1 MLDTIPDFH
10 VSINSM
16 REELGLAPITQQQIT
31 LMVGKGSENL
41 IRAVLALDLAADQVE
56 AKFAQAMDAYQ
67 RHYLRINGQFSSL
80 YPDVLE
86 GLSALKQ
93 QGLRLA
99 CVTNKP
105 ISFTTPLL
113 AAKGLSS
120 YFEVVYGGDSL
131 ARKKPDPLPL
141 QTVCADFGLLPA
153 QVVAIGD
160 SSNDA
165 QAARAAGCPAAW
177 RTDMTEL
184 EFKSLATDGY
194 NRIPLIAEAF
204 ADLETP
210 LTLYLKLAQT
220 QNAGKNTFLLESVV
234 GGERFG
240 RYSFIGLP
248 ATTVLRTFGHRTEI
262 VKNGTVIETHEGNP
276 LDFIESY
283 QQRFKVALRPG
294 MPRFCGGL

>member
-1 MLDTIPDFH
+1 MSVLAGVRAAIIDLDGTMLDTIPDFH
-10 VSINSM
+10 VAINSM
-16 REELGLAPITQQQIT
+16 REELGLAPISQEQIT

-41 IRAVLALDLAADQVE
+41 IRAVLALDLAPDVVE

-67 RHYLRINGQFSSL
+67 RHYLSINGQFSSL
-80 YPDVLE
+80 YPEVLE

-113 AAKGLSS
+113 AAKGLNS

-141 QTVCADFGLLPA
+141 LTVCADFGLPAA

-165 QAARAAGCPAAW
+165 QAARAAGCPVL
-177 RTDMTEL
+177 TVPY
-184 EFKSLATDGY
+184 GY
-194 NRIPLIAEAF
+194 NHGEAIHTIDSDGIVDTLLSAATLIRS
-204 ADLETP
+204 
-210 LTLYLKLAQT
+210 
-220 QNAGKNTFLLESVV
+220 QN
-234 GGERFG
+234 
-240 RYSFIGLP
+240 
-248 ATTVLRTFGHRTEI
+248 
-262 VKNGTVIETHEGNP
+262 
-276 LDFIESY
+276 
-283 QQRFKVALRPG
+283 
-294 MPRFCGGL
+294 

>member
-1 MLDTIPDFH
+1 MSVLAGVRAAIIDLDGTMLDTIPDFH
-10 VSINSM
+10 VAINSM
-16 REELGLAPITQQQIT
+16 REELGLAPISQEQIT

-80 YPDVLE
+80 YPEVLE

-113 AAKGLSS
+113 AAKGLNS

-141 QTVCADFGLLPA
+141 QTVCADFGLPAA

-165 QAARAAGCPAAW
+165 QAARAAGCPVL
-177 RTDMTEL
+177 TVPY
-184 EFKSLATDGY
+184 GY
-194 NRIPLIAEAF
+194 NHGEAIHTIDSDGIVDTLLSAATLIRS
-204 ADLETP
+204 
-210 LTLYLKLAQT
+210 
-220 QNAGKNTFLLESVV
+220 QN
-234 GGERFG
+234 
-240 RYSFIGLP
+240 
-248 ATTVLRTFGHRTEI
+248 
-262 VKNGTVIETHEGNP
+262 
-276 LDFIESY
+276 
-283 QQRFKVALRPG
+283 
-294 MPRFCGGL
+294 

>member
-1 MLDTIPDFH
+1 MSVLAGVRAAIIDLDGTMLDTIPDFH
-10 VSINSM
+10 VAINSM
-16 REELGLAPITQQQIT
+16 REELDLTPITQEQIT

-41 IRAVLALDLAADQVE
+41 IRAVLALDLSADEVE
-56 AKFAQAMDAYQ
+56 ARFAQAMDAYQ

-80 YPDVLE
+80 YPEVLE

-113 AAKGLSS
+113 AAKGLNS

-141 QTVCADFGLLPA
+141 QTVCADFGLPAA

-165 QAARAAGCPAAW
+165 QAARAAGCPVL
-177 RTDMTEL
+177 TVPY
-184 EFKSLATDGY
+184 GY
-194 NRIPLIAEAF
+194 NHGEAIHTIDSDGIVDTLLSAATLIRS
-204 ADLETP
+204 
-210 LTLYLKLAQT
+210 
-220 QNAGKNTFLLESVV
+220 QN
-234 GGERFG
+234 
-240 RYSFIGLP
+240 
-248 ATTVLRTFGHRTEI
+248 
-262 VKNGTVIETHEGNP
+262 
-276 LDFIESY
+276 
-283 QQRFKVALRPG
+283 
-294 MPRFCGGL
+294 